1 MPVGMIINVLAL
13 LIGGLLGGVL
23 GKRIS
28 PDLKNSLN
36 NIFGFCAIAIGISLV
51 VKMNALSAV
60 VLAVV
65 LGTIL
70 GEVLKI
76 EDRLNGLVSK
86 TAAKMLKGKNVDG
99 AFVNTFCAVAIIF
112 CCSGTGWYGVLTE
125 GFSGDASILLTKSIL
140 DFFTAIIF
148 AAVLG
153 NMVASL
159 SVPQMI
165 IYVVLF
171 SVSRLMLPLVS
182 DTMLAD
188 FSAVGGVIELA
199 TGMRIAGIKK
209 DTKVVNVVP
218 AMILIFPISA
228 LWGMLIG

>member
-1 MPVGMIINVLAL
+1 MPVGMIINVRAL

-99 AFVNTFCAVAIIF
+99 AFVNTFCAVSIIF